1 MLFHIME
8 KVWEDTY
15 QGYLREEA
23 RVVKGAEQGLYVNE
37 LDAEV
42 FHAVLLRED
51 LLQWGNKWSQ
61 L

>member
-1 MLFHIME
+1 MLFHILK

-42 FHAVLLRED
+42 FYAILFRED
-51 LLQWGNKWSQ
+51 LL
-61 L
+61 